1 MTVQLHWPWVQ
12 LCDCAA
18 CRAVMRESI
27 NKVQRVGGKG
37 DAGANAYTTLKRKN
51 YVLGN
56 FSCEGDQLVTFKII
70 LQLQAD
76 DLLTNEQAG
85 WWIEN
90 LRHKTKIMHANVQN
104 SPSFFPPFFLN
115 SPRTKMNG
123 DMMNSPFFP
132 LTWILHIYT
141 SLSPESVRLHVVCMC
156 VCPNSWA
163 GLTEPEHHG
172 WLLIIHP
179 NNPYIT

>member
-1 MTVQLHWPWVQ
+1 MMNRKPQAQDQNYARKCPKLSQL
-12 LCDCAA
+12 
-18 CRAVMRESI
+18 
-27 NKVQRVGGKG
+27 
-37 DAGANAYTTLKRKN
+37 
-51 YVLGN
+51 
-56 FSCEGDQLVTFKII
+56 
-70 LQLQAD
+70 
-76 DLLTNEQAG
+76 
-85 WWIEN
+85 
-90 LRHKTKIMHANVQN
+90 
-104 SPSFFPPFFLN
+104 FFPFFLN

-141 SLSPESVRLHVVCMC
+141 SLSPESVRLHVVCMY